1 MRAMVNYL
9 KDDPSDYW
17 YGHGPYNCSFTIIE
31 AEGSKARITDVD
43 KVNYDASL
51 IVDHFKK

>member
-1 MRAMVNYL
+1 MVNYL

-31 AEGSKARITDVD
+31 AEGGKARITDVD
-43 KVNYDASL
+43 KVYYDACL
-51 IVDHFKK
+51 IVDPFKK